1 MSRLDPIVAEEN
13 RLAYHRDMAIAKR
26 KDAIAAWL
34 HANPSVGVLNSG
46 KFYIYTEGR
55 VYKEVEALSTLPT
68 PRQGWCYS

>member
-26 KDAIAAWL
+26 KDAIEAWL

-55 VYKEVEALSTLPT
+55 VYKEIEALSTLPT